1 MIEIAEVESA
11 TGEGIAAGA
20 AEEGLPQ
27 APDAQDS
34 GPGTQHLE
42 SEIERLK
49 AELAEAQTRGLE
61 AYRRALLAENSGRI
75 VPEMVMG
82 ATAEEMERSL
92 GAAREAFEA
101 AKAAAMA
108 EMATTQVPAGNP
120 IRQGPGI
127 ETMSPLEKIAYGLK
141 RD

>member
-1 MIEIAEVESA
+1 MVRNGGAGLRPAPAGGKEVIEIAESESVMD
-11 TGEGIAAGA
+11 GEMVA
-20 AEEGLPQ
+20 
-27 APDAQDS
+27 
-34 GPGTQHLE
+34 
-42 SEIERLK
+42 EIERLK